1 MSIAPHTGIVDFG
14 TFTAPTALVDGI
26 QGEVPMPLA
35 GQENYVLTASG
46 FAPVGGLP
54 GVGTVISVGTGTGL
68 TGGPITTTGTIAIDS
83 TVATLSGT
91 QTLTN
96 KRITPRPQ
104 SVTSNSAT
112 YALDT
117 DSYDI
122 VLITG
127 QTATITSITTT
138 GTPTNGQKFWI
149 SITGTAAVAFTLS
162 ASYFES
168 STVTLPT
175 TTVTTAR
182 LDIGFV
188 WNAATSRWRCVAQ
201 A

>member
-35 GQENYVLTASG
+35 GQENYL
-46 FAPVGGLP
+46 
-54 GVGTVISVGTGTGL
+54 L
-68 TGGPITTTGTIAIDS
+68 TGSGWADGGSISGIVTTNG
-83 TVATLSGT
+83 V

-96 KRITPRPQ
+96 KRITPRAQ

-188 WNAATSRWRCVAQ
+188 WNVATSRWRCVAQ